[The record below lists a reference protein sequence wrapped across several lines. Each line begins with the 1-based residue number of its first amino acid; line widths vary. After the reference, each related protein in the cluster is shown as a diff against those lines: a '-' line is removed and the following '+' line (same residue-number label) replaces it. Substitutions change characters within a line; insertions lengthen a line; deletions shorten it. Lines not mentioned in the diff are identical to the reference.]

1 MSIEKKSKALK
12 VIRVILIAAVAVFI
26 TGLLL
31 PERYQMPCGTTN
43 SYNHQSFWWHPWT
56 RGVNGSP
63 HTGVDIF
70 GKEGIDVRPSVGGI
84 VLYSGWFGDISG
96 NMIVVLGPKWKLHE
110 YIHMKESFVEP
121 GQIVTH
127 DTVIGLLGKTGNAA
141 KTPAHVHYSI
151 VTFVPHIGQYVRVYE
166 NNEQPQKYNWMKMF
180 WLNPDD
186 YLRRHE

>member
-151 VTFVPHIGQYVRVYE
+151 VTFVPHIGQYVRVYG